1 MNQQPTQAHARPPLW
16 RNAAFLKWA
25 GQIAVLVV
33 LFAGAIAAATVAS
46 NNLKAQGLPFSWAFL
61 SNPVGIQVPEGF
73 TTLPTTGLEALLVG
87 IVNMLRVTATAMVAA
102 TVLGVIVGIA
112 RLSSN
117 WIVAKV
123 SVIYIEIVR
132 NIPLLVQI
140 VFWFSIAALFPDL
153 KANGNGPVEGW
164 FYISNKGISIPWF
177 FPREV
182 FWQWAAFVVVGLVA
196 SRWVFRRRV
205 RHVEETGEAG
215 HEFLFAIGTLLAFAV
230 AGWWLH
236 PVTGFL
242 GWIFD
247 AIAWVFRSSPLIL
260 AQVILAAVSAGLG
273 GLWIK
278 RFLDSRRTPAGLAK
292 LTDDDYFRLAFAGL
306 VGIAGAAVFILVPG
320 ITGGLLDGLQKFF
333 EFAASKFEWMRT
345 GQIVEFGR
353 PGVVVAGRFAQF
365 APTGMTMT
373 QGFFAVWIGITLYT
387 AGFIAEIVRGGIL
400 AVPKGQTEA
409 GLAVGLRRSQVLRMI
424 VLPQAFRVIVPPM
437 GNQYLNLAKNTSLGI
452 AVGFPELVA
461 VGTTIF
467 NQTGATVQV
476 ILFWMGFYLM
486 VSLFIS
492 VLVNWYN
499 RRVQLVER

>member
-1 MNQQPTQAHARPPLW
+1 MNREASQAHARPPLW

-25 GQIAVLVV
+25 GQIGVLAVLIV
-33 LFAGAIAAATVAS
+33 GALVAISVAS

-61 SNPVGIQVPEGF
+61 GNPPGIQVPEGYS
-73 TTLPTTGLEALLVG
+73 TVPKSGLDALLIG
-87 IVNMLRVTATAMVAA
+87 IVNMLRVTATGIVAA
-102 TVLGVIVGIA
+102 TLLGVILGIA

-117 WIVAKV
+117 WIVQKV
-123 SVIYIEIVR
+123 SVVYIEIVR

-140 VFWFSIAALFPDL
+140 VFWFSIAGGLPAL
-153 KANGNGPVEGW
+153 KAQGNGPIEGW
-164 FYISNKGISIPWF
+164 FYISNKGISIPWL

-182 FWQWAAFVVVGLVA
+182 FWQWIAVVVVGLIV
-196 SRWVFRRRV
+196 SRWVFQRRV

-230 AGWWLH
+230 AGWWIH

-247 AIAWVFRSSPLIL
+247 AIAWVFRSSPTIVAQIVL
-260 AQVILAAVSAGLG
+260 AVASIFLG
-273 GLWIK
+273 WLWIK

-292 LTDDDYFRLAFAGL
+292 LTDDDYFRLIFAGVMGL
-306 VGIAGAAVFILVPG
+306 LAAAVFILVPG
-320 ITGGLLDGLQKFF
+320 ITNGILEGLQKLF
-333 EFAASKFEWMRT
+333 EFFGTKFKWMRT

-353 PGVVVAGRFAQF
+353 PGVVVPGKFPQYAL
-365 APTGMTMT
+365 TGMTMT
-373 QGFFAVWIGITLYT
+373 QYFFALWIGITLYT

-437 GNQYLNLAKNTSLGI
+437 GNQFLNLAKNTSLAI
-452 AVGFPELVA
+452 AVGYADLVM
-461 VGTTIF
+461 VGTTLF

-492 VLVNWYN
+492 ALVNWYN

>member
-1 MNQQPTQAHARPPLW
+1 MNPQSTQAHARPPLW

-25 GQIAVLVV
+25 GQIGVLVALV
-33 LFAGAIAAATVAS
+33 AGAIAAIGVAS

-61 SNPVGIQVPEGF
+61 SNPVGIRLPEGF
-73 TTLPTTGLEALLVG
+73 TTLPETGLQTLLVG
-87 IVNMLRVTATAMVAA
+87 IVNMLRVTATGIIAA
-102 TVLGVIVGIA
+102 TVLGVVVGIA

-117 WIVAKV
+117 WIVSKV
-123 SVIYIEIVR
+123 SVVYIEIVR

-140 VFWFSIAALFPDL
+140 VFWFSIASLFPDL
-153 KANGNGPVEGW
+153 KAQGNGPIEGW
-164 FYISNKGISIPWF
+164 FYISNKGVSVPWF

-182 FWQWAAFVVVGLVA
+182 FWQWLAFVVVGLVA

-205 RHVEETGEAG
+205 LHVEETGEAG

-242 GWIFD
+242 GWVFQ
-247 AIAWVFRSSPLIL
+247 AIAWVFRSTPTMV
-260 AQVILAAVSAGLG
+260 AQVILAVVSVGLG

-292 LTDDDYFRLAFAGL
+292 LTDDDYFRLIFAGL
-306 VGIAGAAVFILVPG
+306 VGVAGAAVFILVPG
-320 ITGGLLDGLQKFF
+320 ITGGLLDGLRKFF
-333 EFAASKFEWMRT
+333 EFAESKFVWMRT

-353 PGVVVAGRFAQF
+353 PGVVVPGRFAQF

-373 QGFFAVWIGITLYT
+373 QYFFAVWIGITLYT

-437 GNQYLNLAKNTSLGI
+437 GNQYLNLAKNTTLGI
-452 AVGFPELVA
+452 AVGFAELVA
-461 VGTTIF
+461 VGTTVF

-476 ILFWMGFYLM
+476 ILFWMGFYLI
-486 VSLFIS
+486 VSLAIS
-492 VLVNWYN
+492 ALVNWYN